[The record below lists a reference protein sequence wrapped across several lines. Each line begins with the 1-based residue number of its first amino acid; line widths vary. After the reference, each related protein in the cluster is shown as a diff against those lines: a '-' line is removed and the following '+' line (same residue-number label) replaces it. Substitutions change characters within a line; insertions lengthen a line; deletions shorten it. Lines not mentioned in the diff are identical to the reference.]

1 MALRPLVLLLV
12 PSLLLVQACTSDD
25 KSNDGP
31 EGMGGEPSSN
41 SGSSTGAQ
49 SSSAGKT
56 GSGAT
61 GATDA
66 TGGSSDAG
74 STGSGATGGMDGTGA
89 TGGDGNGDPPALPSA
104 KAKAIVVGRLHS
116 CAVTTAGA
124 VRCWGAS
131 DHGQIGNGVVD
142 STSAGVFATP
152 VQVQGLTS
160 GVTDIASAFGDH
172 TCVVVSGGVKCWGAN
187 DEGQL
192 GDGSTDESAVPV
204 DVKGLDSGVVAV
216 AVGLQNSCALL
227 ESGSVKCWGKNDF
240 GQLGDDSD
248 VENSPEPVD
257 VAGLNDA
264 DFISAGLAHVC
275 VITAGKTMKCWGSN
289 LYAELGLG
297 QEGNG
302 AHKPGAVPNL
312 TNVAA
317 IATGDNVT
325 CAATTAGA
333 LSCWGKNADGQ
344 VGNGESGT
352 QLVQETPAAVTGL
365 TSGVT
370 AVSSGYGFTCAVH
383 SGAAKC
389 WGSNFYLVLGNGEG
403 PSFTSETAVAVTGL
417 DQGVSKLAGTSS
429 DHVCALL
436 GSGAVQCW
444 GSGSGAL
451 GNGTDDNAPV
461 PGAVISL
468 P

>member
-1 MALRPLVLLLV
+1 MTLRPLLLVLLAQSV
-12 PSLLLVQACTSDD
+12 LLTQACTSDD
-25 KSNDGP
+25 ASDPGDSSN
-31 EGMGGEPSSN
+31 MGGEPSST
-41 SGSSTGAQ
+41 SGSSTGAK
-49 SSSAGKT
+49 SGSAGDS

-61 GATDA
+61 AA
-66 TGGSSDAG
+66 AAGSGDAG
-74 STGSGATGGMDGTGA
+74 DTGSGATGGG
-89 TGGDGNGDPPALPSA
+89 GNGEEAPALPSA
-104 KAKAIVVGRLHS
+104 KAKAIAVGRLHS

-152 VQVQGLTS
+152 VQVQGLTA
-160 GVTDIASAFGDH
+160 GVTSIASAFGDH

-187 DEGQL
+187 DQGQL
-192 GDGSTDESAVPV
+192 GDGTNDESAVPV
-204 DVKGLDSGVVAV
+204 AVVGLSSGVTAV
-216 AVGLQNSCALL
+216 AAGEQNSCALL
-227 ESGSVKCWGKNDF
+227 ATGAVKCWGKNDY

-248 VENSPEPVD
+248 VENSLEPVD
-257 VAGLNDA
+257 VSGLADA
-264 DFISAGLAHVC
+264 ESISAGLAHVC
-275 VITAGKTMKCWGSN
+275 VVTAGHAIKCWGSN

-297 QEGNG
+297 ASGNG
-302 AHKPGAVPNL
+302 AHTPGAVPGL
-312 TNVAA
+312 TGIATVAA
-317 IATGDNVT
+317 GDNVT

-344 VGNGESGT
+344 IGNGKSGT
-352 QLVQETPAAVTGL
+352 QVEQDTPAAVTGL
-365 TSGVT
+365 TTGTT

-389 WGSNFYLVLGNGEG
+389 WGSNFNLVLGNGEG
-403 PSFTSETAVAVTGL
+403 PSFTSETPVAVTGL
-417 DQGVSKLAGTSS
+417 GSGVTAIAATSS
-429 DHVCALL
+429 EHVCALL
-436 GSGAVQCW
+436 ASGAVQCW

-451 GNGTDDNAPV
+451 GQGTSETNSPV

>member
-1 MALRPLVLLLV
+1 MALRPLLLLLA
-12 PSLLLVQACTSDD
+12 PSLMLVQACTSDD
-25 KSNDGP
+25 KSNDEP
-31 EGMGGEPSSN
+31 AAMGGEPSAT

-49 SSSAGKT
+49 SGSADPGGTSGTGGTASSGGESDTGTGAMG
-56 GSGAT
+56 GSGAGET
-61 GATDA
+61 
-66 TGGSSDAG
+66 
-74 STGSGATGGMDGTGA
+74 
-89 TGGDGNGDPPALPSA
+89 PALPSA
-104 KAKAIVVGRLHS
+104 KAKAIAVGRLHS

-142 STSAGVFATP
+142 STSAGVFAAP

-160 GVTDIASAFGDH
+160 GVTSIASAFGDH

-187 DEGQL
+187 DQGQL

-216 AVGLQNSCALL
+216 AAGEQNSCALL
-227 ESGSVKCWGKNDF
+227 ESGAVKCWGKNDY
-240 GQLGDDSD
+240 GQLGNDSD
-248 VENSPEPVD
+248 VESSPEPVD
-257 VAGLNDA
+257 VADLTDA
-264 DFISAGLAHVC
+264 ASISAGLTHVC
-275 VITAGKTMKCWGSN
+275 VVTTAHEMKCWGSN

-297 QEGNG
+297 TSGNG
-302 AHKPGAVPNL
+302 AHTPGAVPDV
-312 TNVAA
+312 TGVAT

-325 CAATTAGA
+325 CAASTAGA

-344 VGNGESGT
+344 VGNGKSGT

-365 TSGVT
+365 TSGTT
-370 AVSSGYGFTCAVH
+370 AVASGYGFTCAVH

-389 WGSNFYLVLGNGEG
+389 WGSNFNLVLGNGEG
-403 PSFTSETAVAVTGL
+403 PSFTSETPVDVSDLDKDVT
-417 DQGVSKLAGTSS
+417 AIAAASS
-429 DHVCALL
+429 DHACALL
-436 GSGAVQCW
+436 ASGAVQCW

-451 GNGTDDNAPV
+451 GQGTSDDSPV

>member
-1 MALRPLVLLLV
+1 MALRPFLWLLA
-12 PSLLLVQACTSDD
+12 PSLMLVQACTSDD
-25 KSNDGP
+25 KSSDEP
-31 EGMGGEPSSN
+31 SGMGGEPSSS
-41 SGSSTGAQ
+41 SGTSTGAK
-49 SSSAGKT
+49 SGDAGSAGA
-56 GSGAT
+56 GAT
-61 GATDA
+61 GAA
-66 TGGSSDAG
+66 AGSGDAG
-74 STGSGATGGMDGTGA
+74 DTSAGATGGTDSGGTP
-89 TGGDGNGDPPALPSA
+89 TLPSA
-104 KAKAIVVGRLHS
+104 KAKAIAVGRLHS

-124 VRCWGAS
+124 VRCWGSS

-142 STSAGVFATP
+142 STSTGVFAVP
-152 VQVQGLTS
+152 VPVQGLTS
-160 GVTDIASAFGDH
+160 GVTHIAAAFSDH

-187 DEGQL
+187 DQGQL

-204 DVKGLDSGVVAV
+204 DVKGLDSGVTAV
-216 AVGLQNSCALL
+216 AVGEQNSCALL
-227 ESGSVKCWGKNDF
+227 DSGAVKCWGKNDY

-248 VENSPEPVD
+248 VENSLEPVD
-257 VAGLNDA
+257 VAGLTDA
-264 DFISAGLAHVC
+264 AAISAGLAHVC
-275 VITAGKTMKCWGSN
+275 VVTTGKTMKCWGSN

-297 QEGNG
+297 QSGNG
-302 AHKPGAVPNL
+302 AHAPGAVPNVS
-312 TNVAA
+312 NVAA

-370 AVSSGYGFTCAVH
+370 AVSSGYGFSCAVH

-389 WGSNFYLVLGNGEG
+389 WGSNFNLVLGNGEG
-403 PSFTSETAVAVTGL
+403 PSFTSETAVDVSDLDSGVTT
-417 DQGVSKLAGTSS
+417 LAAASS

-436 GSGAVQCW
+436 TSGAVQCW

-451 GNGTDDNAPV
+451 GNGTSDNSPS